1 MMTTSGLYVASERS
15 HNPEPLYYTPRNP
28 QRETLGPEVAK
39 VMARSQPQRM
49 QPMPWQRDFLD
60 VACEI
65 DPRTGLFWYRTCIL
79 ILPRQGG
86 KTTLVR
92 GRANYRAIVQP
103 RSQILYTAQDR
114 NKARQRMEK
123 TIYEPLR
130 DSPLK
135 KYIGKPRWSP
145 GSEVVR
151 WRNNSELRIESL
163 SKTAGHGD
171 TLDDAFIDEAF
182 AHKDNRIEQNV
193 SPTQITVQGA
203 QKWITSAAG
212 SMESTFLMGK
222 RDKGRELVKQQA
234 DGRTLYWEFSAPLD
248 ADPDDPATYLL
259 CHPAIGHTIRLEDI
273 IDERDN
279 MEAEEFERA
288 YLGWWPS
295 VAAADAPI
303 PMGAWAHN
311 YVGELEDTW
320 RGKPLWSIDISP
332 DRTWSAIGLA
342 AKSYDPKARAFLEV
356 IDHEEG
362 TAWVI
367 PRLVDLAQRFGG
379 KRVVLDGSG
388 AAASLDK
395 DLEAYGFEVV
405 RLSPRERMDACGALY
420 DDVIQEKVKYL
431 DDPVLTGAL
440 RSATKIRAVG
450 GEAWIFSRGKSRADI
465 TPLYAVTLARYAY
478 TTLPPEYDVFE
489 TIA

>member
-1 MMTTSGLYVASERS
+1 MASTFGDSG
-15 HNPEPLYYTPRNP
+15 NPAPLYYTPRNP
-28 QRETLGPEVAK
+28 SRDTRGPEMAK
-39 VMARSQPQRM
+39 VMARSQGKYM
-49 QPMPWQRDFLD
+49 EPMPWQREFLD
-60 VACEI
+60 VAGEL
-65 DPRTGLFWYRTCIL
+65 DTATGKLWYRTCIL

-86 KTTLVR
+86 KTTLTR
-92 GRANYRAIVQP
+92 GRANYRGIVQP
-103 RSQILYTAQDR
+103 GSQLLYTAQDR

-130 DSPLK
+130 DSPLGK
-135 KYIGKPRWSP
+135 HMGKPRWSP

-151 WRNNSELRIESL
+151 WRNGSELRIESL

-193 SPTQITVQGA
+193 SPTMITVQGA

-212 SMESTFLMGK
+212 GEESSFLMAK
-222 RDKGRELVKQQA
+222 RDQGRELVKSGL
-234 DGRTLYWEFSAPLD
+234 DSRTLYWEYSAPLD
-248 ADPDDPATYLL
+248 ADPDDPFTYLM
-259 CHPAIGHTIRLEDI
+259 CHPAIGHTIRLEDVV
-273 IDERDN
+273 DERVN

-288 YLGWWPS
+288 YLGWWP
-295 VAAADAPI
+295 AAKAQDAPI
-303 PMGAWAHN
+303 PLGAWAAN
-311 YVGELEDTW
+311 YLGEYEDSW
-320 RGKPLWSIDISP
+320 RGVPLWSIDVSP

-342 AKSYDPKARAFLEV
+342 ARSYDPEARAFLEV

-362 TAWVI
+362 TAWLVA
-367 PRLVDLAQRFGG
+367 RLVDLAQRFGG
-379 KRVVLDGSG
+379 KRVVVDGSG

-395 DLEAYGFEVV
+395 DLEAAGFEVI

-420 DDVIQEKVKYL
+420 DDVLQGKVKYL

-440 RSATKIRAVG
+440 RSASKIRAVG

-465 TPLYAVTLARYAY
+465 TPLYAVTLARYEYARH
-478 TTLPPEYDVFE
+478 PSYDVLD